1 MCLKSNSLVTGLRV
15 HYKACSDP
23 VYRTHPAKASAS
35 ASNNAVP
42 VRNGFIIRLPSDR
55 L

>member
-35 ASNNAVP
+35 NDAVD